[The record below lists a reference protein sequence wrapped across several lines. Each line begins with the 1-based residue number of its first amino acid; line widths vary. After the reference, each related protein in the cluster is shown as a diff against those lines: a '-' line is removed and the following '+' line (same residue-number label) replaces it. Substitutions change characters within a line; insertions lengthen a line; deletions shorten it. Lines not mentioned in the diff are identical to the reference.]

1 MEALQV
7 IAQNLYQEDLY
18 NIPGRVVVVIPNAW
32 DKVGEADR
40 NVLIRMINA
49 VKLNFASVT
58 VIERQTLDVDDLNP
72 ISPEKILVFGVPVA
86 TSPVLYQLS
95 SLGGIPLIVAD
106 KLENLDDAKKKILW
120 SALKQM
126 FAL

>member
-1 MEALQV
+1 MEALQI

-18 NIPGRVVVVIPNAW
+18 NIPGKVVVVLPGPW
-32 DKVGEADR
+32 EKVNEGDR

-49 VKLNFASVT
+49 VRINFASVT
-58 VIERQTLDVDDLNP
+58 VIQRTSLSATDLEVLA
-72 ISPEKILVFGVPVA
+72 PEKVLAFGVPV
-86 TSPVLYQLS
+86 SPPPTLYTLS
-95 SLGGIPLIVAD
+95 SLGETPLIAAD

-120 SALKQM
+120 GALKQM

>member
-1 MEALQV
+1 MEALQI

-18 NIPGRVVVVIPNAW
+18 NIRGKVVVVLPDAW
-32 DKVGEADR
+32 EKVNEADR

-49 VKLNFASVT
+49 VRINFAAVT
-58 VIERQTLDVDDLNP
+58 VIQRTSLSATDLQVFA
-72 ISPEKILVFGVPVA
+72 PEKVLVFGVPV
-86 TSPVLYQLS
+86 SPLPTLYTLS
-95 SLGGIPLIVAD
+95 SLGETPLIAAD

-120 SALKQM
+120 GALKQM